1 MACEHTQSSGLRLQS
16 GLQLGHLRAPRRP
29 PLPLVATKRSI
40 AMASLVPLHSKIL
53 GNCEGE
59 KDAHLGGRCKGI
71 CTACVRTKL
80 TKSRSSS
87 SSMFPPANGT
97 GDNCVTSGT
106 CRAIQ
111 LASKR
116 EKSRYLLARCLSTD
130 VLDSPG
136 DCDVDCL
143 FRAASVQ
150 GSPSSMDPFF
160 FLKPLAFVRFYTR
173 ASWTSCGHRGAWRR
187 VFYSAVNG

>member
-1 MACEHTQSSGLRLQS
+1 M
-16 GLQLGHLRAPRRP
+16 
-29 PLPLVATKRSI
+29 
-40 AMASLVPLHSKIL
+40 
-53 GNCEGE
+53 
-59 KDAHLGGRCKGI
+59 
-71 CTACVRTKL
+71 

-173 ASWTSCGHRGAWRR
+173 ASFGAHLDGHRGLLTRR
-187 VFYSAVNG
+187 MIGTGAGDAIDESGLITLLVILSSKTECDTTVKCLIICARGPACSFLPLKVPGAIEVNFRQQPSRYYDH